1 MASVAS
7 RPRALP
13 RVGSFPSG
21 VAVPVLVLLVLMVF
35 AVWHHT
41 RALGQALWMDEGLS
55 IGIASQPLF
64 DIPHTLRVDGSPPL
78 YYMLL
83 GIWTR
88 LVGDGPAETQGLS
101 VAISLL
107 AVPGGLWAGWTL
119 FGRRAGYICAA
130 LFAFNG
136 FLTAYAQETRM
147 YALMITLSLLV
158 TAAYLHVFVYGRR
171 RYLPVFAVFVAL
183 MLYTHNWG
191 MFVTAGLLIGL
202 VPIWLWTEERRTLVR
217 NALLGFGGALLLYLP
232 WIPTLVHQVL
242 HTGAP
247 WLNRPHFGAPVQISK
262 SLLGGLAV
270 TTALILGAGSGLA
283 DVVRRRVED
292 PERRAVIVAATACIG
307 TLAVAWLFSQFARLD
322 HALPGGGARTH
333 PAAGRPRP
341 RPRRQPRPGGSR
353 DRARDLGDPQD
364 VRPDPQVERRRSGRR
379 GLAAAPSRRP
389 RGLDAARAGAAHRLP
404 PEDPRPALRH
414 PDGGGEEPEGHGLD
428 RLTGPAPGRDHGPGP
443 RPPAC

>member
-1 MASVAS
+1 MASVA
-7 RPRALP
+7 RPRTPKLLTSPAWMRTAVLVPALFLL
-13 RVGSFPSG
+13 GL
-21 VAVPVLVLLVLMVF
+21 VAVSLVLK
-35 AVWHHT
+35 T
-41 RALGQALWMDEGLS
+41 RALGSSLWMDEGLS

-64 DIPHTLRVDGSPPL
+64 DIPHVLRVDGSPPL

-83 GIWTR
+83 SICIKVFGS
-88 LVGDGPAETQGLS
+88 GPAETQGLS
-101 VAISLL
+101 VALALL
-107 AVPGGLWAGWTL
+107 AIPGGLWAGWSL
-119 FGRRAGYICAA
+119 FGKRAGYICAA

-136 FLTAYAQETRM
+136 FLTVYAQETRM
-147 YALMITLSLLV
+147 DALMITLSLLV

-270 TTALILGAGSGLA
+270 TTALILGAGSGLS
-283 DVVRRRVED
+283 DVIRRRTED
-292 PERRAVIVAATACIG
+292 PERRAVVVAATACIG
-307 TLAVAWLFSQFARLD
+307 TLAVAWLLSQLSPAWPPRYLGV
-322 HALPGGGARTH
+322 ALGPILLLSALGLA
-333 PAAGRPRP
+333 
-341 RPRRQPRPGGSR
+341 
-353 DRARDLGDPQD
+353 RARNLGLVALAIVLGIWAIPKTYDLTHKSNAADLGASASPLLHPGDLVVSMQPEQ
-364 VRPDPQVERRRSGRR
+364 
-379 GLAAAPSRRP
+379 APLIDYQLKTR
-389 RGLDAARAGAAHRLP
+389 
-404 PEDPRPALRH
+404 ALRFAT
-414 PDGGGEEPEGHGLD
+414 PMGPVKNPKVMDWTDSQD
-428 RLTGPAPGRDHGPGP
+428 RLE
-443 RPPAC
+443 